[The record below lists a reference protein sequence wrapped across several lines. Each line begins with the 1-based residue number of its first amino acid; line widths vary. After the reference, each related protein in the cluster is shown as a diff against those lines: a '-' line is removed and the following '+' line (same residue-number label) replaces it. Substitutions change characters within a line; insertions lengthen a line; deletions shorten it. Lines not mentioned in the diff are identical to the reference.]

1 MSTVTNMSKEQ
12 VEKMLTQ
19 RAEMAMA
26 LDELDK
32 QFKDVFCGVHLDT
45 ENTLHIYKTETIKE
59 IANKLEVPVVVDP
72 YLEEDKESLHP
83 YLGQMWFPFECCGK
97 KWKVFSLYEDESE
110 VVV

>member
-32 QFKDVFCGVHLDT
+32 EFEGVFCGTMLDT
-45 ENTLHIYKTETIKE
+45 EHVLHIYQVSVLKE
-59 IANKLEVPVVVDP
+59 IAKILEVPVAVEE
-72 YLEEDKESLHP
+72 YEDKEKMQP
-83 YLGQMWFPFECCGK
+83 YLGRMWFPFECCGK
-97 KWKVFSLYEDESE
+97 KWQVFSLYEDESE
-110 VVV
+110 VVGI